1 MISQRFTRCSANVAA
16 IGLAFLLPSLTVA
29 PVVGAAEI
37 KVMSTVAMTATLDE
51 LKPKFEAATG
61 HKVTIVYSVIA
72 DLRKRI
78 LSRAALDDLQGQGKA
93 MPGSIVNLASS
104 YVAIGVRGGAAKPDI
119 GSADALKRTLLAA
132 KSIVYAD
139 PVKGGAS
146 GVYFA
151 KVLDRLGITEQMKS
165 KTILVPGAQAAEV
178 VARGE
183 AEMGVAQASEIVPI
197 AGAQLVGPL
206 PGDLNN
212 VTVFAAGIGPASKA
226 PAAAKALVE
235 YVTGPVGA
243 GVLKSKGLDPA

>member
-78 LSRAALDDLQGQGKA
+78 LSRAALDDLQVQGKA

-104 YVAIGVRGGAAKPDI
+104 YVAIGMRAGAAKPDI

-139 PVKGGAS
+139 PAKGGAS

>member
-29 PVVGAAEI
+29 PVVGATEI

-78 LSRAALDDLQGQGKA
+78 LSRAALDDLQAQGKA

-104 YVAIGVRGGAAKPDI
+104 YVAIGVRAGAAKPDI

-139 PVKGGAS
+139 PAKGGAS